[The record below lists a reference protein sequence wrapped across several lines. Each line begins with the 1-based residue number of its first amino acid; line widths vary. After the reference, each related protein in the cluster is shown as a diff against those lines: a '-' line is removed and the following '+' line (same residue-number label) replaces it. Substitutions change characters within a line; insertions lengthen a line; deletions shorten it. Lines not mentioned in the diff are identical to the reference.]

1 MKEELQM
8 KLLRRLFNKKHE
20 NLIDVWHGNQWLKVK
35 ESKLKKYK
43 VVSDR
48 EGKKYLIK

>member
-1 MKEELQM
+1 M

-20 NLIDVWHGNQWLKVK
+20 NLIDVWRGNQWLKVK

>member
-1 MKEELQM
+1 QM

>member
-1 MKEELQM
+1 M
-8 KLLRRLFNKKHE
+8 KLVRRLFNKKHE

-35 ESKLKKYK
+35 ESKFKKYYK
-43 VVSDR
+43 LVSDR

>member
-1 MKEELQM
+1 M

-35 ESKLKKYK
+35 ESKLKNIKWSRIEK
-43 VVSDR
+43 VR
-48 EGKKYLIK
+48 NI

>member
-1 MKEELQM
+1 MNLI
-8 KLLRRLFNKKHE
+8 RRLFDKKYE
-20 NLIDVWHGNQWLKVK
+20 RLIDVWHGGQWLKVK
-35 ESKLKKYK
+35 ESKLKKCK

>member
-1 MKEELQM
+1 M

-35 ESKLKKYK
+35 ES
-43 VVSDR
+43 
-48 EGKKYLIK
+48 